1 MLTRESPGL
10 RGQFVQ
16 GLGRGTEAVGAAFGA
31 TPGTIEGPY
40 DAGDAIVYLRVD
52 ERTEADVERFQVMRG
67 QLRAQMESQMSQ
79 MSVDRWVQALRE
91 AAEVVDLRNRLRAQE
106 QV

>member
-1 MLTRESPGL
+1 M
-10 RGQFVQ
+10 
-16 GLGRGTEAVGAAFGA
+16 
-31 TPGTIEGPY
+31 
-40 DAGDAIVYLRVD
+40 YLRVD
-52 ERTEADVERFQVMRG
+52 GRTEADVERFQVMRG

-91 AAEVVDLRNRLRAQE
+91 AAEVIDLRDRLRAQE